1 MSVYYCF
8 CNGWAGGQHHGR
20 QGLLVEPLPP
30 WADGQAGAESD
41 GREDSQDQEEGQ
53 TGGCWW
59 WLGGG
64 CTHPAPPPPS
74 MTSRYSSYLGLLGGK
89 GGAGPGEEARLHQPQ
104 SDRVVAG
111 ADRGEEWDKG
121 RDKFGGER
129 GVVGRVCGQ
138 VTGSSQRGKK
148 TKSNLKFGTENFLK
162 AILFSS
168 SSGGALYLQFLLP
181 GWLIQIL
188 RNPSPDLPYL
198 ALPLTW
204 ALGLAL
210 TCFSSLCTLS
220 LSALSPSSQPFTQA
234 AILLSNSLKPIPY

>member
-1 MSVYYCF
+1 MDKLEL
-8 CNGWAGGQHHGR
+8 NLMGGKIVRTKRKAR
-20 QGLLVEPLPP
+20 Q
-30 WADGQAGAESD
+30 
-41 GREDSQDQEEGQ
+41 EDV
-53 TGGCWW
+53 
-59 WLGGG
+59 GGG
-64 CTHPAPPPPS
+64 WGVVALTRPPQS
-74 MTSRYSSYLGLLGGK
+74 GQYSSYLGLLGGK

-181 GWLIQIL
+181 
-188 RNPSPDLPYL
+188 D
-198 ALPLTW
+198 
-204 ALGLAL
+204 
-210 TCFSSLCTLS
+210 
-220 LSALSPSSQPFTQA
+220 
-234 AILLSNSLKPIPY
+234 